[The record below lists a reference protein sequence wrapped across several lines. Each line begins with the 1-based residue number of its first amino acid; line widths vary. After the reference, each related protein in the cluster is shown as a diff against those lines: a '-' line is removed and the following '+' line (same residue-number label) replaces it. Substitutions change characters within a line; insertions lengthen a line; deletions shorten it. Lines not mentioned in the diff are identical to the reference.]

1 MPDAALEVH
10 RPIIV
15 DEPGLQQSLPVLPP
29 YVLREHDAR
38 LAEVG
43 GRAAAGYSGMAVL
56 VGGSSTGKTRAC
68 WEALAPLR
76 EQGGW
81 RLWHPFDPT
90 RPEATLANLSRVG
103 PKTVIWLNET
113 QFYLDT
119 PTEVGERVAAALR
132 NLLTKTDQTPV
143 LVLGTLWP
151 QHWDVLTSPTTHNLN
166 AQARALLTGRRIH
179 VRVAFTE
186 SDLEALFDAGRGIRS

>member
-1 MPDAALEVH
+1 MAERD
-10 RPIIV
+10 
-15 DEPGLQQSLPVLPP
+15 PVLPR
-29 YVLREHDAR
+29 YSDR
-38 LAEVG
+38 
-43 GRAAAGYSGMAVL
+43 GR
-56 VGGSSTGKTRAC
+56 
-68 WEALAPLR
+68 
-76 EQGGW
+76 
-81 RLWHPFDPT
+81 
-90 RPEATLANLSRVG
+90 
-103 PKTVIWLNET
+103 
-113 QFYLDT
+113 
-119 PTEVGERVAAALR
+119 ERVAAALR